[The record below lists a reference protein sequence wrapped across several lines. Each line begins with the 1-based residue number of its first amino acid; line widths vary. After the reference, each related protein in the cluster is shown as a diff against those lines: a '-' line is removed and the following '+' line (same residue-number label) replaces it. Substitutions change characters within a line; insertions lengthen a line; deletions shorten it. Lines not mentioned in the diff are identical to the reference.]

1 MMAAQDAR
9 KAATAELAAIPGQY
23 AQPPADMVG
32 KLPKAGITLDYVGHA
47 TVTKILLDIDPLW
60 TLEPICD
67 ERGIPIVETNA
78 KNECVM
84 WGRLTVLGHTRLGVG
99 SCPGGAFDREKQL
112 VGDLLR
118 NCAMRFGIA
127 TALWSKEE
135 WSQPAPTPPPPPVVM
150 ASPQVVDMLTAG
162 LAALTE
168 AELEQYNAWRQEH
181 NIPSLRRGV
190 TEDQADE
197 ITGWLD
203 ADAVPA
209 LLEHCIAAAGQ
220 ASAGWRAP
228 GPAANRSTCDGWRSR
243 W

>member
-1 MMAAQDAR
+1 MSEPIDV
-9 KAATAELAAIPGQY
+9 KAIIDRLAEIPEKW
-23 AQPPADMVG
+23 AQPPAEYIG
-32 KLPKAGITLDYVGHA
+32 KLPKAGISLDYVGHGS
-47 TVTKILLDIDPLW
+47 VTMILLGIDPEW

-135 WSQPAPTPPPPPVVM
+135 WSQPAPTPPPPPVTM
-150 ASPQVVDMLTAG
+150 ASPQVVDMLAKG
-162 LAALTE
+162 LGDLSE
-168 AELEQYNAWRQEH
+168 AELEQYAEWRKEH

-197 ITGWLD
+197 IAGWLD
-203 ADAVPA
+203 ELKAPSVEDAKA
-209 LLEHCIAAAGQ
+209 QARAAVK
-220 ASAGWRAP
+220 
-228 GPAANRSTCDGWRSR
+228 AAKP
-243 W
+243 